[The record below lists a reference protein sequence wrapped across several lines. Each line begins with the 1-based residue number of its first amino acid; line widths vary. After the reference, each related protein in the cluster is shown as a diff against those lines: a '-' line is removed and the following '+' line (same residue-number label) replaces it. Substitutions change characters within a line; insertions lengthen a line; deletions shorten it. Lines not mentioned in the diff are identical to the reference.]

1 MDSQYLLE
9 SDEHP
14 DGYLGL
20 DDNILDGITMQQL
33 IDAVRQEEH
42 ITPRTV
48 SAVLFDMMDTRL
60 QDLLNIVKDNCGTI
74 VGKAKHDTVKID
86 EFTEHFEVDGFSGT
100 WSVVDSTWY
109 RDHKFYLMKPDSSDN
124 KPENDPCILC
134 IAVDENGTV
143 VADDL
148 CYGFDDDFED
158 AAYEYL
164 TNASF
169 EKFNL
174 LWDNTEMW

>member
-1 MDSQYLLE
+1 MDNQYLLE
-9 SDEHP
+9 SEEHP

-33 IDAVRQEEH
+33 IDAVRQEKH

-60 QDLLNIVKDNCGTI
+60 QDLLNIVKDNCETI
-74 VGKAKHDTVKID
+74 VAKSKHDTVKID

-109 RDHKFYLMKPDSSDN
+109 RDRKFYLMKPDSPNYNPESD
-124 KPENDPCILC
+124 PC
-134 IAVDENGTV
+134 IAVDEHGIV

-148 CYGFDDDFED
+148 YYGLDDDFED
-158 AAYEYL
+158 AACEYIDG
-164 TNASF
+164 ASF

-174 LWDNTEMW
+174 LWNDTEMW